1 MLTNCAIVAIDQG
14 AMFIFMGAM
23 AALVI
28 MLLIVLAR
36 RH

>member
-14 AMFIFMGAM
+14 AMFIFMGSA

-28 MLLIVLAR
+28 GLLLVIAR
-36 RH
+36 R